1 MKTTESHPFVNCT
14 PHQIT
19 LMRQMGEDIV
29 LEPCG
34 HVVRV
39 TETTKVLGV
48 IEGIDIV
55 LPEYGRVD
63 YDNLDEKDG
72 FIYIVSSAA
81 LQTIAKERG
90 SIHSF
95 AAPNSFVRQDGKIIG
110 CNSLKVV
117 RNDNMAN
124 GFWNRR

>member
-39 TETTKVLGV
+39 TETTKVLGSLN
-48 IEGIDIV
+48 GIDIV
-55 LPEYGRVD
+55 LTECGKVD
-63 YDNLDEKDG
+63 YDNLNEKNG

-81 LQTIAKERG
+81 LQGIVKERG
-90 SIHSF
+90 GIHNF
-95 AAPNSFVRQDGKIIG
+95 AAPSSFVRQDGKIIG
-110 CNSLKVV
+110 CNSLKV
-117 RNDNMAN
+117 
-124 GFWNRR
+124 G